1 MQIQQIKISEIRRD
15 EDQPRKH
22 FDEETLER
30 LTVSIR
36 DNGIEQPVTVRKNGS
51 GYVLVDGER
60 RWRASQ
66 KAGLEEL
73 PCIITDK
80 EDILEQQLRSDC
92 LKEDLTADELDRAIY
107 LYFTKL
113 DETDCKT
120 SFAEW
125 EKEKEKI
132 KFRFLEKIEFV
143 YISEQIG
150 KSAARV
156 RKAIDR
162 FEFKRDNKDFT
173 EKIQKK
179 YNPENKEY
187 SKVNSTIAMTGRLKD
202 KPEHRKAVVEA
213 ILENRQK
220 EKFGLD
226 NDRIKKKID
235 VIVNKAESENFTPE
249 DVKTV
254 MEDIRIKED
263 PVKMLKSDPRY
274 LFQKQYFEFNKF
286 IDSFYDYEF
295 DTVKDYLSGS
305 ELLKKFLDDVEGLK
319 NYLLSLEE

>member
-15 EDQPRKH
+15 ENQPRKK

-51 GYVLVDGER
+51 GYILVDGER

-107 LYFTKL
+107 KYYEHFSTL
-113 DETDCKT
+113 T
-120 SFAEW
+120 SLNSNSDKKYSDVA
-125 EKEKEKI
+125 
-132 KFRFLEKIEFV
+132 RT
-143 YISEQIG
+143 IG
-150 KSAARV
+150 KSVPRV
-156 RKAIDR
+156 SKAIDR
-162 FEFKRDNKDFT
+162 FEFKRDNKEFT

-187 SKVNSTIAMTGRLKD
+187 SKVNSTIAMTDRLKD

>member
-92 LKEDLTADELDRAIY
+92 LKEGLTADELDRAIY
-107 LYFTKL
+107 RYWEELTG
-113 DETDCKT
+113 T
-120 SFAEW
+120 SSHKYQMW
-125 EKEKEKI
+125 LNGRKDRGGSVLKEE
-132 KFRFLEKIEFV
+132 
-143 YISEQIG
+143 YISKEIG
-150 KSAARV
+150 KSGKRI

-162 FEFKRDNKDFT
+162 FEFKRDNKEFT

-187 SKVNSTIAMTGRLKD
+187 SKVNSTIAMTDKLKN

-235 VIVNKAESENFTPE
+235 VIVNKAESEHFTPE

-254 MEDIRIKED
+254 LEDIRIKEE
-263 PVKMLKSDPRY
+263 PIKMLKSDPRY

-305 ELLKKFLDDVEGLK
+305 ELLKKFLDDVEGFK
-319 NYLLSLEE
+319 NYLLSLEETND

>member
-36 DNGIEQPVTVRKNGS
+36 DNGVEQPITVRKNGS
-51 GYVLVDGER
+51 GYILVDGER

-66 KAGLEEL
+66 KAGIEEL

-92 LKEDLTADELDRAIY
+92 LKERLTADELDRAIY
-107 LYFTKL
+107 RYYEELLTSSKKNFEEWCKKRNPTGKGGHRTSLYI
-113 DETDCKT
+113 
-120 SFAEW
+120 A
-125 EKEKEKI
+125 
-132 KFRFLEKIEFV
+132 
-143 YISEQIG
+143 EQIG
-150 KSAARV
+150 KSDVRV
-156 RKAIDR
+156 SKAIDR
-162 FEFKRDNKDFT
+162 FEFKRDNKEFT

-187 SKVNSTIAMTGRLKD
+187 SKVNSTIAMTDRLKN
-202 KPEHRKAVVEA
+202 KPEHRKAVIEA

-235 VIVNKAESENFTPE
+235 VIVNKAESEHFTPE

-254 MEDIRIKED
+254 LEDIRIKEE
-263 PVKMLKSDPRY
+263 PIKMLKSDPRY
-274 LFQKQYFEFNKF
+274 LFQKQYFEFSKF
-286 IDSFYDYEF
+286 VDAFYDYEF

-305 ELLKKFLDDVEGLK
+305 ELLKKFVDEVDGFK
-319 NYLLSLEE
+319 NYLLSLEETND